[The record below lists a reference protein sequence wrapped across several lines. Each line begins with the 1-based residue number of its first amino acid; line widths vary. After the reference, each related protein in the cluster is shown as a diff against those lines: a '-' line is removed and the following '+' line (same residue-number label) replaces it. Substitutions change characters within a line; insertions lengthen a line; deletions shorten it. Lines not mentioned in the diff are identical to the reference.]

1 MATFSLNTTIKIST
15 GISVTGAN
23 PSYSVPAN
31 SYAVVNCYSP
41 SSGFAVTIGGGSV
54 TLAISSAA
62 NQHFDSLYIGPGQ
75 TVQLSGAAAGSSI
88 TGVQFINSP

>member
-1 MATFSLNTTIKIST
+1 MATFSLNTTIKISAA
-15 GISVTGAN
+15 ISVTGAN

-41 SSGFAVTIGGGSV
+41 SSGFQATIGGGTV
-54 TLAISSAA
+54 VLAQSTAA

-75 TVQLSGAAAGSSI
+75 TVQLTGAAAGSSI
-88 TGVQFINSP
+88 TGVEFINSP